1 MKQSIGAHVWPMP
14 GVSQLD
20 ARILYSLPAGAHG
33 KVTLTYYLDG
43 SVAGG
48 MIFTMS
54 GATIIR

>member
-1 MKQSIGAHVWPMP
+1 MP

-33 KVTLTYYLDG
+33 KVTLTHYLDG